1 MSEVNVE
8 HVEPRPVDGRIELAG
23 KLARIYG
30 IVSLVL
36 TILAV
41 SFIGSSTSTAVDD
54 YTSTLTADDSWDDSW
69 DESWAPYG
77 FTVWSRDSNIAW
89 KWSDNSEF
97 ECDQYD
103 CVEAQFISRDGCP
116 TGFYAAVNWF
126 DARADEDGSVVGY
139 DNSSLPALYGMQ
151 IARIKFDDINDN
163 GMSAQMA
170 EIDCR

>member
-1 MSEVNVE
+1 MSDLNVE
-8 HVEPRPVDGRIELAG
+8 PTGSQPVDGREGLAR
-23 KLARIYG
+23 KLASIYG
-30 IVSLVL
+30 IASLVL
-36 TILAV
+36 AILAV
-41 SFIGSSTSTAVDD
+41 SFIGSSTSTTADDYD
-54 YTSTLTADDSWDDSW
+54 YTSTLTADDSWDD
-69 DESWAPYG
+69 SWAPYG

-97 ECDQYD
+97 KCDQYD

-116 TGFYAAVNWF
+116 TNFYAAVNWF
-126 DARADEDGSVVGY
+126 DARADENGSVVGY
-139 DNSSLPALYGMQ
+139 DNSSLPALFGMQ